1 MRLFKKAEE
10 ESDKVQLETIRIKL
24 NKHISNQMK
33 YSESWVRRL
42 NFLMGM
48 HDILSMREMQT
59 EMQKEVS
66 RNGDSKG

>member
-33 YSESWVRRL
+33 YSESWIRRL